1 VPSARVAWHEKPNWY
16 SVHKVT
22 PAGVDSVIAG
32 TPNAYGVR
40 LGAPG
45 SLGGIAALAVGM
57 DGNVYVMSENAV
69 LRIGQ

>member
-1 VPSARVAWHEKPNWY
+1 M
-16 SVHKVT
+16 HKVT

-32 TPNAYGVR
+32 TRGAYGVR

-45 SLGGIAALAVGM
+45 SLGAIDALTVGM

-69 LRIGQ
+69 LRIEQ